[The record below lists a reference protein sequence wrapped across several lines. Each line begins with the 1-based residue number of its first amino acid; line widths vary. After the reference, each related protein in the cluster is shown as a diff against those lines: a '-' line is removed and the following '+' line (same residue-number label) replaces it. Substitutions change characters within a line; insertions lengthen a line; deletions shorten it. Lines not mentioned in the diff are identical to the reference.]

1 MTSFIQLIV
10 KTTKYILKTENGM
23 FLGSPT
29 NTLTK
34 NIQTAAVFNPY
45 QNPPLETAAR
55 YGVRFGKMTP
65 MELIPLG
72 GGIFPKYELK
82 EIGDIPD
89 QKPTFQAR
97 DYIVTRDGHRGFVVR
112 RLDRGDM
119 YEIRTAGGYT
129 VRHADDLKIDELM
142 MEEAI

>member
-1 MTSFIQLIV
+1 V

-82 EIGDIPD
+82 KI
-89 QKPTFQAR
+89 QAP
-97 DYIVTRDGHRGFVVR
+97 I
-112 RLDRGDM
+112 
-119 YEIRTAGGYT
+119 TAGDQVFIKPEFQDAGDDKFIWQALEDEDGGR
-129 VRHADDLKIDELM
+129 VRIAPINIGLPIIPNQIIETRML
-142 MEEAI
+142 EAAL